1 MYYLR
6 IESALSICERH
17 VKTLDPTDMADK
29 ELETYLVA
37 GLVVLIVSE
46 YEEYLESL
54 FNKRA
59 EICGDPFACNY
70 IKLTLSQSFRSP
82 DLQKIHQTLKK
93 FDESYFACFKQEI
106 ENSPNHAAWDS
117 LMKARHAVV
126 HKKGQLNLTFH
137 ELKTNYPLTKDVI
150 RNVESV
156 LGVQSQHT
164 TAMERSDA
172 LLIEI

>member
-1 MYYLR
+1 MSMYYLR
-6 IESALSICERH
+6 IESALETCRKH
-17 VKTLDPTDMADK
+17 VKSLDPSNISDK

-59 EICGDPFACNY
+59 EICGDAFACNY
-70 IKLTLSQSFRSP
+70 IKLTLNQSFRSP
-82 DLQKIHQTLKK
+82 DLGKIHQTLKK
-93 FDESYFACFKQEI
+93 FDESCLVYFKQEI

-126 HKKGQLNLTFH
+126 HKKGQLNLTFR
-137 ELKTNYPLTKDVI
+137 ELMEKYLLTKDVI
-150 RNVESV
+150 RNVESA
-156 LGVQSQHT
+156 LGLES
-164 TAMERSDA
+164 
-172 LLIEI
+172 